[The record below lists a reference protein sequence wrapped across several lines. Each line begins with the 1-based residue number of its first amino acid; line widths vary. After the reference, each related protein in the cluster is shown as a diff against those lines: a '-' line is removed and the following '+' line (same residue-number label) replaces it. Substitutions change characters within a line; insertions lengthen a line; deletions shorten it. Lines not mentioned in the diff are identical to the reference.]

1 MQKKKYSSSA
11 KAPKPKKPVMPGE
24 RPPDPPGTTYRCT
37 CCGES
42 YTTQRNN
49 FPVSHS
55 QLFAGWGGYYPV
67 CKNCIQKYYEWML
80 NDICDCDEH
89 AAVLRMTQLFDWYF
103 DENVLFMAQKSAKD
117 RQPYSLVTAYAQK
130 MSMPHIKKRAASYAD
145 TMLEQKEQDR
155 TAKIEAAKEPQ
166 LQSDEAEE
174 EISILDVDPEIIR
187 RFGSGFTPED
197 YLYLQAQYDEW
208 VKCYP
213 CDVKAQEELFTSI
226 CLAQLNI
233 KQVQLRNGDLSK
245 ATKAFTELLA
255 TLNIA
260 PRQQKTTLTDT
271 DTFGT
276 LIERWEKEEPVPDPD
291 PAWADVDGIKKNI
304 STWFFGH
311 LCKMFKIENDWAQQY
326 EDEIAPY
333 TAHPPEYQG
342 DFDLVEGG
350 DRDGLQDEG

>member
-1 MQKKKYSSSA
+1 MVKNKKNAPA
-11 KAPKPKKPVMPGE
+11 KAPRPQKPIMPGT

-42 YTTQRNN
+42 YAAQRGN

-67 CKNCIQKYYEWML
+67 CRKCMEKYYSWL
-80 NDICDCDEH
+80 LSDVCDGNERDAMERI
-89 AAVLRMTQLFDWYF
+89 AQLFDWYF
-103 DENVLFMAQKSAKD
+103 DDKLLALAANQLSTRGSYK
-117 RQPYSLVTAYAQK
+117 QPYSLVTSYAQK
-130 MSMPHIKKRAASYAD
+130 MSMPHIKKKAVSYAD
-145 TMLEQKEQDR
+145 TMLEQEEEEPAEE
-155 TAKIEAAKEPQ
+155 TAAKTPEPIVEPEYPAPIQ
-166 LQSDEAEE
+166 D
-174 EISILDVDPEIIR
+174 IDPEIIR
-187 RFGSGFTPED
+187 RFGSGFSPED
-197 YLYLQAQYDEW
+197 YLYLQAQYEEW
-208 VKCYP
+208 TECYP
-213 CDVKAQEELFTSI
+213 CDVKAQEELFISI

-233 KQVQLRNGDLSK
+233 KQTQLSGGDLAK

-260 PRQQKTTLTDT
+260 PRQQKTTLTDA

-276 LIERWEKEEPVPDPD
+276 LIERWEKEEPVPEPD

-311 LCKMFKIENDWAQQY
+311 LCKMFKIENDWAQLY

-333 TAHPPEYQG
+333 TAHPPQYQG
-342 DFDLVEGG
+342 DFDLTEG
-350 DRDGLQDEG
+350 R